1 VKLTKPINRKE
12 IQAMK
17 EQLALSG
24 VIACRGQA
32 KGRPVIVRAPSDL
45 DLVLEGDILVAVETD
60 ISFVPAM
67 FRASAIVTETGGR
80 WCHAA
85 VWARENKK
93 PTIIQVEAATEVLQD
108 IEAVKVNADL
118 GIVEWEA

>member
-1 VKLTKPINRKE
+1 
-12 IQAMK
+12 
-17 EQLALSG
+17 
-24 VIACRGQA
+24 
-32 KGRPVIVRAPSDL
+32 
-45 DLVLEGDILVAVETD
+45 
-60 ISFVPAM
+60 M